1 MLEQQQPAVVES
13 QMPNVS
19 TGDGEHI
26 ERNERR
32 RLSAGQ
38 STRAIGA
45 GPEALLQHIEAQ
57 APFDPS
63 HGLPV
68 DFAADGDLSASCG
81 RELGK

>member
-1 MLEQQQPAVVES
+1 MLEQQPAVVES

-57 APFDPS
+57 APVDPS
-63 HGLPV
+63 RPPRRLRSRRGSQRQLRPR
-68 DFAADGDLSASCG
+68 A
-81 RELGK
+81 RE